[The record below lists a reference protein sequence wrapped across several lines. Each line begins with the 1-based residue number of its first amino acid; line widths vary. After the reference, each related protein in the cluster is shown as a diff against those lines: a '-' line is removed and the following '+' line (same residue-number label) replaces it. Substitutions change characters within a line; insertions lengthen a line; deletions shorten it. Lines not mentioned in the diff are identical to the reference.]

1 MSVLGHAGLASRW
14 TEAQIEDAARIVND
28 IAEDMDN
35 PRDTRKKLRQALAI
49 YADLLW
55 DANVALS
62 DKRASE
68 TMILAERLSASTHNW
83 TSPTPGTGLL

>member
-1 MSVLGHAGLASRW
+1 MPDLLSSRW
-14 TEAQIEDAARIVND
+14 TEDQIDRARCIVND

-35 PRDTRKKLRQALAI
+35 RESRKELRQALAI
-49 YADLLW
+49 YADMLW

-68 TMILAERLSASTHNW
+68 TMILANKLAEIYGKEQ
-83 TSPTPGTGLL
+83 PT